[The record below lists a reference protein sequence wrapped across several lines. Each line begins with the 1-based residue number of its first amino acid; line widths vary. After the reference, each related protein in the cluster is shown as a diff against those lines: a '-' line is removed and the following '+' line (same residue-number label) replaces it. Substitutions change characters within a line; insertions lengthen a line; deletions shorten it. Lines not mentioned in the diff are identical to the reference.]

1 MVNMMMCL
9 LMMSAFV
16 SMLIWWNAIVQTL
29 YRHQGRYSGFSHC
42 LFLVSIMSVTF
53 CVLNAELQC
62 FVSHRLAHS
71 SVPVSMFST
80 CSFPFFS
87 RDLCFLPIPFFP
99 AVSIIPA
106 GCQFLSSLRV
116 ISVTVIYGSQRDK

>member
-71 SVPVSMFST
+71 SVPVSTFST

-99 AVSIIPA
+99 AVSIVPA
-106 GCQFLSSLRV
+106 GCQFLFF
-116 ISVTVIYGSQRDK
+116 SQSHFSHCYLWLSKG